1 MPSVSE
7 AMTPPGRTQ
16 APWCSTPP
24 RPSCAWPYFYACARF
39 FDASSKPRAAAEFAA
54 ALALAVRAC
63 VVPLRWRLPDYK
75 ARFGSHRGGLLEAL
89 AETLCATGAA
99 AHGAAAEVL
108 KAILSGET
116 APATRLHKVGG
127 PPAPPPEPRGPWQ
140 RAAARSEAP
149 ARVLRCLR
157 EGPSEA
163 RRVSACGVL
172 LAICRCGADC
182 SRSLL
187 AARGAPAL
195 LRLLE
200 AEGERVGGRLPDAAA
215 DTRETPVVRD
225 CADNSDDDDGAGA
238 PAGVRGAV
246 RFGACVPVCA
256 PVVCCCVCARVCMQ
270 LL

>member
-1 MPSVSE
+1 MLLL
-7 AMTPPGRTQ
+7 
-16 APWCSTPP
+16 PP
-24 RPSCAWPYFYACARF
+24 RTVTKRSCGSAFSASTVGVPRFSRSAQPRLLPVVVGVAPSEYRRMRHEDDGVP
-39 FDASSKPRAAAEFAA
+39 ASA
-54 ALALAVRAC
+54 
-63 VVPLRWRLPDYK
+63 
-75 ARFGSHRGGLLEAL
+75 GG
-89 AETLCATGAA
+89 
-99 AHGAAAEVL
+99 
-108 KAILSGET
+108 
-116 APATRLHKVGG
+116 
-127 PPAPPPEPRGPWQ
+127 Q
-140 RAAARSEAP
+140 RTWA
-149 ARVLRCLR
+149 
-157 EGPSEA
+157 PSEA

-256 PVVCCCVCARVCMQ
+256 PVVCCCVCARACVQ